1 MGQFPGLLLGM
12 EDMHMEKRVLRWRG
26 VHWQP
31 AEPINVGLGLPW
43 TMMDGE
49 VVLLQCC
56 RPAMKERGPCPHRLE
71 PLERIVVGEDLEW
84 YGHEVWP
91 ELWYRPHDS

>member
-1 MGQFPGLLLGM
+1 MGSRMQLLGQFPGLLLGM

-43 TMMDGE
+43 TVTDSE
-49 VVLLQCC
+49 VVLLQRCSAD
-56 RPAMKERGPCPHRLE
+56 PVL
-71 PLERIVVGEDLEW
+71 IVLSHW
-84 YGHEVWP
+84 
-91 ELWYRPHDS
+91 SA